1 MSKKTK
7 PSSEGEQQE
16 GRPEEKNRPQ
26 DVQDPRVKNSRHKKV
41 TADKWNQ

>member
-7 PSSEGEQQE
+7 PSSAGEQQAAE
-16 GRPEEKNRPQ
+16 PQQKNRPQ
-26 DVQDPRVKNSRHKKV
+26 DVQDPRAKNSRHKKV

>member
-7 PSSEGEQQE
+7 PSSAGEQQAA
-16 GRPEEKNRPQ
+16 PPAQKNRPQ
-26 DVQDPRVKNSRHKKV
+26 DVQDPRAKNTRHKKV